1 MSIYKPFPTFIPRPV
16 IVVCV
21 SLFIIFWLTGMTT
34 ALSGA
39 LCTNPDKPAEKRLR
53 GCNIAIPLGHLIPGD
68 GHKRGSVYLERAILR
83 ANRGETELARADMA
97 EALDR
102 TTYGE
107 PHRAIQMWGDSVR
120 QTQET
125 MRDRHKGP
133 RPYRRDPGYWV
144 ANLFERMA
152 AEPQGTPA
160 NLVWAGVVMKAER
173 TEVST
178 LRVPYSPSSTG
189 GRIAGN

>member
-1 MSIYKPFPTFIPRPV
+1 MSFYIPFPKFIPRPLIV
-16 IVVCV
+16 IYFV
-21 SLFIIFWLTGMTT
+21 LFIAVWLTGMTT
-34 ALSGA
+34 ALTGA

-53 GCNIAIPLGHLIPGD
+53 GCNITIPLGDLIPGE
-68 GHKRGSVYLERAILR
+68 GHKRGSFYLERGIIR
-83 ANRGETELARADMA
+83 ANMGQTELARADMA

-107 PHRAIQMWGDSVR
+107 PHRALQMWGDSVR
-120 QTQET
+120 QKRET
-125 MRDRHKGP
+125 IRDRHKGP

-152 AEPQGTPA
+152 AEPQGSPA
-160 NLVWAGVVMKAER
+160 KRVWAEVVIKAER

-178 LRVPYSPSSTG
+178 LRASYSPSRAG
-189 GRIAGN
+189 GG